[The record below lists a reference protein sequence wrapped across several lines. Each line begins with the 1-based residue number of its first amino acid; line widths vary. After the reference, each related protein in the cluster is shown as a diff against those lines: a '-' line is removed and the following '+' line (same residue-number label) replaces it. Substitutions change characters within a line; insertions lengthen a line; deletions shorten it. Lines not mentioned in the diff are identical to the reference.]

1 LGAFWCFNEKAKNGE
16 AHFSIFPDMDTFDIF
31 FPIFILVLLAVA
43 VPFGMMFAN
52 WVLSPQTQIKN
63 AIKTDAYECG
73 LSNVIGTASER
84 FPIKYYIVAMLFLV
98 FDLEVAFLYPLAIEF
113 MNGGWE
119 LFVILMV
126 FLLVLEVGYLYIVRK
141 GVLDWS
147 KISDR
152 IE

>member
-1 LGAFWCFNEKAKNGE
+1 VD
-16 AHFSIFPDMDTFDIF
+16 SFDIF
-31 FPIFILVLLAVA
+31 FPIFVLVLLALA

-52 WVLSPQTQIKN
+52 WVLSPQTQLKN
-63 AIKTDAYECG
+63 ETKTDAYECG
-73 LSNVIGTASER
+73 LSNVIGNASER

-98 FDLEVAFLYPLAIEF
+98 FDLEVAFLYPLAVEF
-113 MNGGWE
+113 MNGGWD
-119 LFVILMV
+119 LFAILMI

-141 GVLDWS
+141 GVLNWS

>member
-1 LGAFWCFNEKAKNGE
+1 MDSFE
-16 AHFSIFPDMDTFDIF
+16 IFLSLFV
-31 FPIFILVLLAVA
+31 LVLLAVA

-52 WVLSPQTQIKN
+52 WLLSPQTQLKN
-63 AIKTDAYECG
+63 KVKTDVYECG
-73 LSNVIGTASER
+73 LSSVIGNATER

-98 FDLEVAFLYPLAIEF
+98 FDLEVAFLYPLAVGF
-113 MNGGWE
+113 KNGGWE
-119 LFVILMV
+119 MFAFLIV

>member
-1 LGAFWCFNEKAKNGE
+1 ME
-16 AHFSIFPDMDTFDIF
+16 IFDIF
-31 FPIFILVLLAVA
+31 FPIFVLGLMAVA

-52 WVLSPQTQIKN
+52 WVLSPQTQLKN
-63 AIKTDAYECG
+63 RVKTDAYECG
-73 LSNVIGTASER
+73 LSKVIGSASER
-84 FPIKYYIVAMLFLV
+84 FPVKYYVVAMLFLV

-113 MNGGWE
+113 LNGGWD

-126 FLLVLEVGYLYIVRK
+126 FLLILEAGYLYILRK
-141 GVLDWS
+141 DVLNWS

>member
-1 LGAFWCFNEKAKNGE
+1 ME
-16 AHFSIFPDMDTFDIF
+16 TFDIF
-31 FPIFILVLLAVA
+31 FPIFVLGLMAVT

-52 WVLSPQTQIKN
+52 WVLSPQTQLKN
-63 AIKTDAYECG
+63 KVKTDAYECG
-73 LSNVIGTASER
+73 LSKVIGSASER
-84 FPIKYYIVAMLFLV
+84 FPVKYYIVAMLFLV

-113 MNGGWE
+113 LHGGWD

-126 FLLVLEVGYLYIVRK
+126 FLLILEAGYLYILRK
-141 GVLDWS
+141 NVLNWS

>member
-1 LGAFWCFNEKAKNGE
+1 MIDRL
-16 AHFSIFPDMDTFDIF
+16 IFRNVSQTFFYITLMETFDIF
-31 FPIFILVLLAVA
+31 FPIFVLGLMAVA

-52 WVLSPQTQIKN
+52 WVLSPQTQLKN
-63 AIKTDAYECG
+63 KVKTDAYECG
-73 LSNVIGTASER
+73 LSNVIGSASER
-84 FPIKYYIVAMLFLV
+84 FPVKYYVVAMLFLV

-113 MNGGWE
+113 LHGGWD

-126 FLLVLEVGYLYIVRK
+126 FLLVLEAGYLYILRK
-141 GVLDWS
+141 NVLNWS